1 MNINFRS
8 ELESDLPTEAEF
20 NSIPSLELVADEDN
34 AAALRRQ
41 LILAPAIQ
49 EEPVWD
55 IPPAP
60 VIPHVIHHK
69 DDIYIIPDIDPDP
82 YLPEEPDKY
91 NDNDIGNKFDI
102 DGNIQYWYNLVLN
115 DRTKIK
121 QGQIDQAEFSFRVL
135 DKTHWDFIKRLWFT
149 MIKDPRIPK
158 SYEEAM
164 KIL

>member
-1 MNINFRS
+1 M
-8 ELESDLPTEAEF
+8 
-20 NSIPSLELVADEDN
+20 
-34 AAALRRQ
+34 
-41 LILAPAIQ
+41 
-49 EEPVWD
+49 
-55 IPPAP
+55 
-60 VIPHVIHHK
+60 
-69 DDIYIIPDIDPDP
+69 
-82 YLPEEPDKY
+82 Y

-158 SYEEAM
+158 SYEASHTRRPW
-164 KIL
+164 KFFNGTRPLRLN